1 MTVQSIERIFDILEL
16 LSQERRGITLTEI
29 GKRLDLHKSTVFRLM
44 SVLRTRGYIEKGN
57 DNLYR
62 LGVRF
67 IELSS
72 SYLNNIELKTEAEP
86 ILRNLS
92 NMTGQTVYLATLQ
105 NNEVVYLDKVEQ
117 HNSLRKYAIVG
128 QRRPLYCTSLGKA
141 MIMHQK
147 DEEIRA
153 LFQDVS
159 FERFTANTIQDLP
172 TLLDELHCSLDRGWA
187 FDDEEYEPGIQCLG
201 APIRDYRGIVIGAVS
216 VAMICINEKMPT
228 EKVAPLVIRAARE
241 ISHRLGW
248 IESLLSLERD
258 AVPAV

>member
-44 SVLRTRGYIEKGN
+44 SVLRNRGYIEKGS

-141 MIMHQK
+141 MIMHQT

-153 LFQDVS
+153 LFKDVS
-159 FERFTANTIQDLP
+159 FERFTANTIQDIS

-216 VAMICINEKMPT
+216 VAMICINEKMNT
-228 EKVAPLVIRAARE
+228 EQVAPLVLRAARE
-241 ISHRLGW
+241 ISHRLGCF
-248 IESLLSLERD
+248 ESLLSLARD

>member
-16 LSQERRGITLTEI
+16 LSQERSGISLTEI
-29 GKRLDLHKSTVFRLM
+29 GRRLDLHKSTVFRLM
-44 SVLRTRGYIEKGN
+44 SVLRRRGYIEKGE

-62 LGVRF
+62 IGVRF

-92 NMTGQTVYLATLQ
+92 NLTGQTVYLATLQ

-141 MIMHQK
+141 MIMHRR
-147 DEEIRA
+147 DEEIRD
-153 LFQDVS
+153 LFRWIP
-159 FERFTANTIQDLP
+159 FERFTPNTIQDLP
-172 TLLDELHCSLDRGWA
+172 ALLEELHRSRERGWA
-187 FDDEEYEPGIQCLG
+187 FDNEEYEPGIQCLG
-201 APIRDYRGIVIGAVS
+201 APIRDYRGVVIGAIS
-216 VAMICINEKMPT
+216 VAMICVKEKMNT
-228 EKVAPLVIRAARE
+228 DQIAPLIVRAAKE
-241 ISHRLGW
+241 VSQRLGW
-248 IESLLSLERD
+248 VEAALPPEPATLLVR
-258 AVPAV
+258 